1 MSCYFGRPSD
11 YSDSMLQEARR
22 RIRAD
27 SNLSPSKL
35 NTRLDLVRCDVGKI
49 PMKTDSVDAF
59 HAGAAM
65 HCWPEL
71 ELAASE
77 IYRVLKP
84 GGRYFATTFLS
95 SYFGNLRASEA
106 GASRQAF
113 QYFQSADEIRKL
125 LESGGF
131 SPDKISVE
139 VKQPAALIIRCEK

>member
-1 MSCYFGRPSD
+1 
-11 YSDSMLQEARR
+11 MLQEARR
-22 RIRAD
+22 RIKAEP
-27 SNLSPSKL
+27 SLSPSQLK

-49 PMKTDSVDAF
+49 PMKTNSVDAF

-77 IYRVLKP
+77 IFRVLKP

-95 SYFGNLRASEA
+95 TYFGTLQAAEGGSGSTA
-106 GASRQAF
+106 VSSQAF
-113 QYFQSADEIRKL
+113 QYFQSADVLRGL

-131 SPDKISVE
+131 SPDKISIE
-139 VKQPAALIIRCEK
+139 VLQPAALIIRCEK

>member
-1 MSCYFGRPSD
+1 MDSD

-27 SNLSPSKL
+27 PSLSPTNLK
-35 NTRLDLVRCDVGKI
+35 NTKLDLVRCDVGRI
-49 PMKTDSVDAF
+49 PMKTNSVDAL

-71 ELAASE
+71 EAAASE

-95 SYFGNLRASEA
+95 TYFGTLQASEG
-106 GASRQAF
+106 GASGPTRQGF
-113 QYFQSADEIRKL
+113 QYFESADQLRGL
-125 LESGGF
+125 MESGGF
-131 SPDKISVE
+131 FPEKISVE
-139 VKQPAALIIRCEK
+139 VIKPAAVIIRCEK